1 MANIK
6 VDWEDL
12 KLKGDEMVKE
22 SQNMYDILGDIK
34 KEIVAL
40 NDTWESNSATQMI
53 SYINGVMTNA
63 FTRYKTV
70 VAEYG
75 QFLNDAATQYSST
88 EDALTQAA
96 NNMLDFK

>member
-12 KLKGDEMVKE
+12 KLKGSEMVKE

-34 KEIVAL
+34 EEIIKL
-40 NDTWESNSATQMI
+40 NETWESNSATQMVG
-53 SYINGVMTNA
+53 YINGVMTNT
-63 FTRYKTV
+63 FERYKTV
-70 VAEYG
+70 VDEYG
-75 QFLNDAATQYSST
+75 KFLESAAAQYSST